1 MDEVQAS
8 WSHGEFAVTPVAGM
22 LTDLV
27 FDLDGTSFR
36 PLARA
41 PWLDD
46 AQGVTECSS
55 QTHLDVLGGEFPCVP
70 FGADHGHG
78 ANAVWSLELDDGGV
92 SGRIDYPARSAV
104 RRLERRI
111 RPVPGAPEIRFEL
124 TVEARVDARL
134 PLGVHPV
141 LRLPAVPGALSIHAT
156 FERGYTHPSSPSR
169 STVTSHG
176 TRFSDLAAVPA
187 PGGTV
192 DLSRLPLASDETASQ
207 PRTGVDDG
215 GMLCGARSP
224 ITVHYLEED
233 VELVLAWDDGVL
245 PSVNYWYSDRGI
257 SEQPW
262 DGRYR
267 GLGLEPANAYF
278 DYGAERS
285 VAPNSLTADGLTTSV
300 GLAAGTRLT
309 VAYSLGARSRTTV
322 HERTADAH

>member
-1 MDEVQAS
+1 MDEVRAS
-8 WSHGEFAVTPVAGM
+8 WSHGEFAVTPAAGM

-46 AQGVTECSS
+46 PQGPPGCPSR
-55 QTHLDVLGGEFPCVP
+55 THLDVLGGEFPCVP

-78 ANAVWSLELDDGGV
+78 ANAIWSLELDDGQV
-92 SGRIDYPARSAV
+92 SARIDYPAGSAV
-104 RRLERRI
+104 RSLERRI

-124 TVEARVDARL
+124 IVDARADARL
-134 PLGVHPV
+134 PIGVHPV
-141 LRLPAVPGALSIHAT
+141 LRLPAAPGGLSIHVT
-156 FERGYTHPSSPSR
+156 FDRGYTHPSSPSR

-176 TRFSDLAAVPA
+176 TRFNDLAAVPA

-192 DLSRLPLASDETASQ
+192 DLSRLPLASDEKASQ
-207 PRTGVDDG
+207 PRSGVDDG

-224 ITVHYLEED
+224 VTVHYLEENA
-233 VELVLAWDDGVL
+233 ELVLAWDDDIL
-245 PSVNYWYSDRGI
+245 PSINYWYSDGGI
-257 SEQPW
+257 SDPPW
-262 DGRYR
+262 NGRYR

-278 DYGAERS
+278 DYGVERS
-285 VAPNSLTADGLTTSV
+285 VVPNSLTADGLTTSV